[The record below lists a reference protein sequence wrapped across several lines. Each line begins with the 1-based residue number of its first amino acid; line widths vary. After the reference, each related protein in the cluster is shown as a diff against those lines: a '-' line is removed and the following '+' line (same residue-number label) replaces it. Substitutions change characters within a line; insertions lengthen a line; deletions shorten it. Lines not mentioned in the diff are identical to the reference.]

1 MRVAT
6 NRQFATQN
14 LRHRGE
20 DSGGE
25 APATLRCK
33 LEQVMAGGQ
42 MGHGAIGAISIKIRK
57 AVRLPVRQL
66 VLFSG
71 GVSLRLV
78 ATPPPPAV
86 AEDVSVAYLPRNV
99 APEVL
104 SITSLPIGVG
114 LQQVV
119 QVTI

>member
-57 AVRLPVRQL
+57 AVRLPVREL

-71 GVSLRLV
+71 GLRCGPLQPRLLPLGQRTLVLPIFLATSRPRFCRLRLCRS
-78 ATPPPPAV
+78 
-86 AEDVSVAYLPRNV
+86 EWDCNRWFK
-99 APEVL
+99 
-104 SITSLPIGVG
+104 
-114 LQQVV
+114 
-119 QVTI
+119 